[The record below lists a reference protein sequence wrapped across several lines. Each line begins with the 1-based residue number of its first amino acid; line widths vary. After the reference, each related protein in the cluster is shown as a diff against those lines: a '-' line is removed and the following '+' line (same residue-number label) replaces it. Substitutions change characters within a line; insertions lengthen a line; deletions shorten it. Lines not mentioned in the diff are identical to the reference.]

1 MIVPKGER
9 QVNQKQQKKGN
20 KMCLYPTF
28 VKNPKYKPNKK
39 NKGKPPV
46 CKDRRLYYIP
56 VKCGC
61 CIECRKEK
69 QREWRVRL
77 EEELR
82 SNFGYFVTLTIAPEQ
97 IKNIETDT
105 GLKWEENPNE
115 IATRA
120 LRLFLERARKD
131 TGKSIRHWCVTELG
145 ETGNR
150 IHLHGI
156 FFGQKSAELIR
167 KHWKYGF
174 VFIGSFCNSRSV
186 NYMTKYMLKVDVKH
200 PTFKQIVLASK
211 GIGNGYLDRLDY
223 LWQKQN
229 YKNINV
235 ATYTFR
241 NGTKMA
247 MPKYYKNK
255 IFTEKEREKMWIN
268 NLNRGLLWIYGEKVK
283 ADDWHTIDN
292 LRKYWQE
299 YGRQTMGDDPIA
311 WNAAKERRKEEKQRK
326 AIAAMKKSAEK
337 FSTKILT
344 KLPSQAEFSMET
356 KNWNKET
363 YKRWKQNETYIL
375 EKHFNLLGIS
385 EYESS

>member
-1 MIVPKGER
+1 
-9 QVNQKQQKKGN
+9 
-20 KMCLYPTF
+20 MCLYPTY

-46 CKDRRLYYIP
+46 CKDRRLLYIP
-56 VKCGC
+56 TKCGC

-82 SNFGYFVTLTIAPEQ
+82 SNFGYFTTLTISPEGL
-97 IKNIETDT
+97 KEIEEKS

-115 IATRA
+115 IATKG
-120 LRLFLERARKD
+120 LRLFLERVRKD
-131 TGKSIRHWCVTELG
+131 IGKSIKHWCVTELG
-145 ETGNR
+145 EKNDR

-156 FFGQKSAELIR
+156 FFGQKTAELIR

-174 VFIGSFCNSRSV
+174 VFIGGYCNSKSV
-186 NYMTKYMLKVDVKH
+186 NYMTKYMLKVDIKH
-200 PTFKQIVLASK
+200 PEFKQIVLASA
-211 GIGNGYLDRLDY
+211 GIGAGYINRLDY

-235 ATYTFR
+235 ATYTFK

-255 IFTEKEREKMWIN
+255 IFTDKEREKMWIN

-283 ADDWHTIDN
+283 ADDWKTIDN
-292 LRKYWQE
+292 LREYWQN
-299 YGRQTMGDDPIA
+299 YGKTVMGDNPIA
-311 WNAAKERRKEEKQRK
+311 WNAMKERRKEEKQRRD
-326 AIAAMKKSAEK
+326 IALAKKLAEK
-337 FSTKILT
+337 VSTKILT
-344 KLPSQAEFSMET
+344 KLPSQAEFPMERE
-356 KNWNKET
+356 KNEWDDIIEKQIKENL
-363 YKRWKQNETYIL
+363 WKYEQLRRYTTEEYYDA
-375 EKHFNLLGIS
+375 LGVMGQA
-385 EYESS
+385 

>member
-1 MIVPKGER
+1 
-9 QVNQKQQKKGN
+9 
-20 KMCLYPTF
+20 MCLYPTY

-46 CKDRRLYYIP
+46 CKDRRLLYIP
-56 VKCGC
+56 TKCGC

-82 SNFGYFVTLTIAPEQ
+82 SNFGYFTTLTISPEG
-97 IKNIETDT
+97 IKEIEGKT

-115 IATRA
+115 IATKG
-120 LRLFLERARKD
+120 LRLFLERVRKD
-131 TGKSIRHWCVTELG
+131 IGKSIKHWCVTELG
-145 ETGNR
+145 EKNDR

-174 VFIGSFCNSRSV
+174 VFIGGYCNSRSV
-186 NYMTKYMLKVDVKH
+186 NYMTKYMLKVDIKH
-200 PTFKQIVLASK
+200 PTFKQIVLASA
-211 GIGNGYLDRLDY
+211 GIGSGYLDRLDY

-229 YKNINV
+229 YKNISV

-268 NLNRGLLWIYGEKVK
+268 SLNRGLLWIYGEKVK
-283 ADDWHTIDN
+283 ANDWKTIDN
-292 LRKYWQE
+292 LREYWQN
-299 YGRQTMGDDPIA
+299 YGKTVMGDNPIA
-311 WNAAKERRKEEKQRK
+311 WNAMKERRKEEKQRR
-326 AIAAMKKSAEK
+326 AIAEAKKLAEK
-337 FSTKILT
+337 FGTENLT
-344 KLPSQAEFSMET
+344 KLPLQADFPMQEKEEKLDNRISQYI
-356 KNWNKET
+356 KNNMWAFQRMRECT
-363 YKRWKQNETYIL
+363 TEELYDA
-375 EKHFNLLGIS
+375 LGITG
-385 EYESS
+385 

>member
-1 MIVPKGER
+1 
-9 QVNQKQQKKGN
+9 
-20 KMCLYPTF
+20 MCLYPTY

-46 CKDRRLYYIP
+46 CKDRRLLYIP
-56 VKCGC
+56 TKCGC

-82 SNFGYFVTLTIAPEQ
+82 SNFGYFTTLTISPEG
-97 IKNIETDT
+97 IKDIEEKS

-115 IATRA
+115 IATKG
-120 LRLFLERARKD
+120 LRLFLERVRKD
-131 TGKSIRHWCVTELG
+131 IGKSIKHWCVTELG
-145 ETGNR
+145 EKNDR

-174 VFIGSFCNSRSV
+174 VFIGGYCNSRSV
-186 NYMTKYMLKVDVKH
+186 NYMTKYMLKVDIKH
-200 PTFKQIVLASK
+200 PTFKQIVLASA
-211 GIGNGYLDRLDY
+211 GIGAGYLDRLDY

-283 ADDWHTIDN
+283 ADDWKTIDN
-292 LRKYWQE
+292 LREYWQN
-299 YGRQTMGDDPIA
+299 YGREIMGDNPIA
-311 WNAAKERRKEEKQRK
+311 WNAMKERRKEEKQRR
-326 AIAAMKKSAEK
+326 AIALAKKQAEK
-337 FSTKILT
+337 FSTENLIELPLQADFPMQEKKIKWENT
-344 KLPSQAEFSMET
+344 VNQYIKDSIWAFQRVRRCTTEE
-356 KNWNKET
+356 
-363 YKRWKQNETYIL
+363 YCQN
-375 EKHFNLLGIS
+375 
-385 EYESS
+385 

>member
-1 MIVPKGER
+1 
-9 QVNQKQQKKGN
+9 
-20 KMCLYPTF
+20 MCLYPQF
-28 VKNPKYKPNKK
+28 FKNPKYLPNKK
-39 NKGKPPV
+39 NKGRPPIFT
-46 CKDRRLYYIP
+46 DRRLLYIP
-56 VKCGC
+56 AKCGC

-82 SNFGYFVTLTIAPEQ
+82 SNFGYFTTLTISPKG
-97 IKNIETDT
+97 IKEIEEKT

-115 IATRA
+115 IATKA
-120 LRLFLERARKD
+120 LRLFLERVRKE
-131 TGKSIRHWCVTELG
+131 TKKSIKHWCVTELG
-145 ETGNR
+145 EERDR

-174 VFIGSFCNSRSV
+174 IFIGDYCNTRSV
-186 NYMTKYMLKVDVKH
+186 NYMSKYMLKVDIKH
-200 PTFKQIVLASK
+200 PTFKQIVLASP
-211 GIGNGYLDRLDY
+211 GIGSGYFNRKAY

-255 IFTEKEREKMWIN
+255 IFTEEEREIMWIN

-283 ADDWHTIDN
+283 ANDWKTITN
-292 LRKYWQE
+292 LREYWQK
-299 YGRQTMGDDPIA
+299 YGRDVMGDDPIA
-311 WNAAKERRKEEKQRK
+311 WNAMKERRKEEKQRR
-326 AIAAMKKSAEK
+326 AIAEAKKLAEK
-337 FSTKILT
+337 FSTENLT
-344 KLPSQAEFSMET
+344 TLPLQVDFPMERKTHEWDDMVKEHHKKNLWKYYQYRECATEELYDTFAITGQA
-356 KNWNKET
+356 
-363 YKRWKQNETYIL
+363 
-375 EKHFNLLGIS
+375 
-385 EYESS
+385 

>member
-1 MIVPKGER
+1 
-9 QVNQKQQKKGN
+9 
-20 KMCLYPTF
+20 MCLYPTYI
-28 VKNPKYKPNKK
+28 KNPKYKPNKK

-46 CKDRRLYYIP
+46 CKDRRLLYVP
-56 VKCGC
+56 TKCGC

-82 SNFGYFVTLTIAPEQ
+82 SNFGYFTTLTISPEG
-97 IKNIETDT
+97 IKEIEEKS

-115 IATRA
+115 VATKG
-120 LRLFLERARKD
+120 LRLFLERVRKD
-131 TGKSIRHWCVTELG
+131 IGKSIKHWCVTELG
-145 ETGNR
+145 EKKDR

-174 VFIGSFCNSRSV
+174 VFIGGYCNSRSV
-186 NYMTKYMLKVDVKH
+186 NYMTKYMLKVDIKH
-200 PTFKQIVLASK
+200 PEFKQIVLASA
-211 GIGNGYLDRLDY
+211 GIGAGYMDRLDY

-247 MPKYYKNK
+247 MPKYYKDK

-268 NLNRGLLWIYGEKVK
+268 NLNRGLIWIYGEKVK
-283 ADDWHTIDN
+283 ADDWKTIDN
-292 LRKYWQE
+292 LREYWQN
-299 YGRQTMGDDPIA
+299 YGREVMGDNPIA
-311 WNAAKERRKEEKQRK
+311 WNAMKERRKEEKQRQ
-326 AIAAMKKSAEK
+326 AIALAKKQAEK
-337 FSTKILT
+337 FGTENLT
-344 KLPSQAEFSMET
+344 KLPSQADFPMEG
-356 KNWNKET
+356 
-363 YKRWKQNETYIL
+363 KRSEWDDIIEKQFRENMWKHEQLRRCSTEELYDA
-375 EKHFNLLGIS
+375 FGIMGQA
-385 EYESS
+385 

>member
-1 MIVPKGER
+1 
-9 QVNQKQQKKGN
+9 
-20 KMCLYPTF
+20 MCLYPTF

-82 SNFGYFVTLTIAPEQ
+82 TNFGYFVTLTISPEG
-97 IKNIETDT
+97 IKELEKQT
-105 GLKWEENPNE
+105 GLIWKLNPNE
-115 IATRA
+115 IATKG

-131 TGKSIRHWCVTELG
+131 TGKSIKHWCVTELG
-145 ETGNR
+145 GERDR

-156 FFGQKSAELIR
+156 FFGQKSAELIK

-174 VFIGSFCNSRSV
+174 SFIGQYCNSRSI
-186 NYMTKYMLKVDVKH
+186 NYMSKYMLKVDIKH
-200 PTFKQIVLASK
+200 PDFKQIVLASP
-211 GIGNGYLDRLDY
+211 GIGAGYMDRLAY

-255 IFTEKEREKMWIN
+255 IFTDKERETMWIN
-268 NLNRGLLWIYGEKVK
+268 NLNRGELWIYGEKVR
-283 ADDWHTIDN
+283 ADDWKTIDN
-292 LRKYWQE
+292 LREYWQN
-299 YGRQTMGDDPIA
+299 YGREVMGDDPIA
-311 WNAAKERRKEEKQRK
+311 WNAMKERRKEEKQRR
-326 AIAAMKKSAEK
+326 AIAIAKKQAEK
-337 FSTKILT
+337 FGTENLT
-344 KLPSQAEFSMET
+344 ELPSQADSPMQHNEWDKDVLNYWEREKEF
-356 KNWNKET
+356 
-363 YKRWKQNETYIL
+363 IL
-375 EKHFNLLGIS
+375 WGFDRASGVTENQL
-385 EYESS
+385 YEQSSYS

>member
-1 MIVPKGER
+1 
-9 QVNQKQQKKGN
+9 
-20 KMCLYPTF
+20 MCLYPTF

-56 VKCGC
+56 TKCGC

-82 SNFGYFVTLTIAPEQ
+82 SNFGYFITLTISPEG
-97 IKNIETDT
+97 IKELEERT
-105 GLKWEENPNE
+105 GLNWKLNPNE
-115 IATRA
+115 IATKG

-145 ETGNR
+145 EEGDR

-156 FFGQKSAELIR
+156 FFGQKSAELIK

-174 VFIGSFCNSRSV
+174 SFIGQYCNSKSV
-186 NYMTKYMLKVDVKH
+186 NYMTKYMLKVDIKH
-200 PTFKQIVLASK
+200 PTFKQVVLASA
-211 GIGNGYLDRLDY
+211 GIGAGYMDRLDY

-229 YKNINV
+229 YKQINV

-255 IFTEKEREKMWIN
+255 IFTDKERERMWIN
-268 NLNRGLLWIYGEKVK
+268 NLNRGLLWIFGEKVK
-283 ADDWHTIDN
+283 ADDWETIDN
-292 LRKYWQE
+292 LRRYWQK
-299 YGRQTMGDDPIA
+299 YGRMVMGDNPIA
-311 WNAAKERRKEEKQRK
+311 WNAMKERRKEEKQRK
-326 AIAAMKKSAEK
+326 AIAEAKKLAEK

-344 KLPSQAEFSMET
+344 KLPSQAEFSMQEKKQEWNSIIE
-356 KNWNKET
+356 KNIKSNLWAF
-363 YKRWKQNETYIL
+363 KRVRKCSTL
-375 EKHFNLLGIS
+375 EAF
-385 EYESS
+385 

>member
-1 MIVPKGER
+1 
-9 QVNQKQQKKGN
+9 
-20 KMCLYPTF
+20 MCLYPTF

-46 CKDRRLYYIP
+46 CKDRRLLYIP

-82 SNFGYFVTLTIAPEQ
+82 SNYGYFTTLTISPEG
-97 IKNIETDT
+97 IKEIEEKS

-115 IATRA
+115 IATKG
-120 LRLFLERARKD
+120 LRLFLERVRKD
-131 TGKSIRHWCVTELG
+131 IGKSVRHWCVTELG
-145 ETGNR
+145 EKKDR

-156 FFGQKSAELIR
+156 FFGQKSAELIK

-174 VFIGSFCNSRSV
+174 VFIGGYCNSRSV

-200 PTFKQIVLASK
+200 PEFKQIVLSSK
-211 GIGNGYLDRLDY
+211 GIGSGYIDRLDY

-229 YKNINV
+229 YKNISV

-241 NGTKMA
+241 NGTKMS

-255 IFTEKEREKMWIN
+255 IFTEKEREKMWVN

-283 ADDWHTIDN
+283 ADDWETIDN
-292 LRKYWQE
+292 LRKYWQK
-299 YGRQTMGDDPIA
+299 YGREIMGDNPIA
-311 WNAAKERRKEEKQRK
+311 WNAMKERRKEEKQRR
-326 AIAAMKKSAEK
+326 AIAEAKKLAEK
-337 FSTKILT
+337 FSTENLT
-344 KLPSQAEFSMET
+344 ELPLQVDFPMQKKEKKWEDIINQYIKNNTWIFERMRRCATREHYETLGEAEVV
-356 KNWNKET
+356 
-363 YKRWKQNETYIL
+363 
-375 EKHFNLLGIS
+375 
-385 EYESS
+385 

>member
-1 MIVPKGER
+1 
-9 QVNQKQQKKGN
+9 
-20 KMCLYPTF
+20 MCLYPTF

-46 CKDRRLYYIP
+46 CKDRRLLYIP

-82 SNFGYFVTLTIAPEQ
+82 TNFGYFTTLTINQEE
-97 IKNIETDT
+97 IKKIESIT
-105 GLKWEENPNE
+105 GLEWEENPNE
-115 IATRA
+115 IATKA
-120 LRLFLERARKD
+120 IRLFLERVRKD
-131 TGKSIRHWCVTELG
+131 TGKSIKHWCVTELG
-145 ETGNR
+145 EKKDR
-150 IHLHGI
+150 IHLHGV

-174 VFIGSFCNSRSV
+174 VFIGGYCNSRSI
-186 NYMTKYMLKVDVKH
+186 NYMTKYMLKVDIKH
-200 PTFKQIVLASK
+200 PEFKQIVLASK
-211 GIGNGYLDRLDY
+211 GIGSGYMDRLDY

-255 IFTEKEREKMWIN
+255 IFTEEERNKMWIN
-268 NLNRGLLWIYGEKVK
+268 NLNRGILWVYGEKVK
-283 ADDWHTIDN
+283 ADDWETIDN
-292 LRKYWQE
+292 LRTYWQK
-299 YGRQTMGDDPIA
+299 YGREVMGDNPIA
-311 WNAAKERRKEEKQRK
+311 WNAMKQRRKEEKQRR
-326 AIAAMKKSAEK
+326 AIAEAKKQAEK
-337 FSTKILT
+337 FGTENLT
-344 KLPSQAEFSMET
+344 ELPSQVDFPMQEE
-356 KNWNKET
+356 KQEWNSIIEGYIKSN
-363 YKRWKQNETYIL
+363 RWTFERVRRCTTEEHYDAL
-375 EKHFNLLGIS
+375 
-385 EYESS
+385 SSVGAA

>member
-1 MIVPKGER
+1 
-9 QVNQKQQKKGN
+9 
-20 KMCLYPTF
+20 MCLYPTF

-39 NKGKPPV
+39 NKGRPPV
-46 CKDRRLYYIP
+46 CKDRRLFYIP
-56 VKCGC
+56 TKCGC

-82 SNFGYFVTLTIAPEQ
+82 TNFGYFTTLTISPEG
-97 IKNIETDT
+97 IKEIELIT

-115 IATRA
+115 IATKGI
-120 LRLFLERARKD
+120 RLFLERVRKN
-131 TGKSIRHWCVTELG
+131 TGKSIKHWCVTELG
-145 ETGNR
+145 EKKDR

-156 FFGQKSAELIR
+156 FFGQRSAELIR

-174 VFIGSFCNSRSV
+174 VFIGGYCNSRSV
-186 NYMTKYMLKVDVKH
+186 NYMTKYMLKVDIKH
-200 PTFKQIVLASK
+200 PEFKQIVLASK
-211 GIGNGYLDRLDY
+211 GIGSGYMDRLDY

-255 IFTEKEREKMWIN
+255 IFTEKEREIMWIN

-283 ADDWHTIDN
+283 ANDWRTIDN
-292 LRKYWQE
+292 LRRYWQD
-299 YGRQTMGDDPIA
+299 YGKNVMGDDPIA
-311 WNAAKERRKEEKQRK
+311 WNAMKERRKEEKQRR
-326 AIAAMKKSAEK
+326 AIAEAKKQAEK
-337 FSTKILT
+337 FSTETLT
-344 KLPSQAEFSMET
+344 ELPSQAEFPMQ
-356 KNWNKET
+356 KNEWDKKVLDYWEREKE
-363 YKRWKQNETYIL
+363 YIL
-375 EKHFNLLGIS
+375 YRHNRSLGVN
-385 EYESS
+385 ENQLYELCSYS

>member
-1 MIVPKGER
+1 
-9 QVNQKQQKKGN
+9 
-20 KMCLYPTF
+20 MCLYPTF
-28 VKNPKYKPNKK
+28 IKNPKYKPNKK

-46 CKDRRLYYIP
+46 CRDRRLYYIP
-56 VKCGC
+56 TKCGC

-82 SNFGYFVTLTIAPEQ
+82 TNFGYFTTLTIAPEH
-97 IKNIETDT
+97 IKNLEKDT

-120 LRLFLERARKD
+120 LRLFLERVRKD
-131 TGKSIRHWCVTELG
+131 TKKSIRHWCVTELG
-145 ETGNR
+145 EEGDR

-174 VFIGSFCNSRSV
+174 VFIGSYCNSRSV
-186 NYMTKYMLKVDVKH
+186 NYMTKYMLKVDTKH
-200 PTFKQIVLASK
+200 KTFKQIVLASK
-211 GIGNGYLDRLDY
+211 GIGSGYFNRLDY

-229 YKNINV
+229 YKKIEV

-247 MPKYYKNK
+247 MPRYYKNK
-255 IFTEKEREKMWIN
+255 LFTDKEREKMWIN

-283 ADDWHTIDN
+283 ANDWKTIDN
-292 LRKYWQE
+292 LRKYWQN
-299 YGRQTMGDDPIA
+299 YGVTVMGDDPIA
-311 WNAAKERRKEEKQRK
+311 WNAMKERRKEEKQRK
-326 AIAAMKKSAEK
+326 AIAEAKKQAEK
-337 FSTKILT
+337 FSTENLT
-344 KLPSQAEFSMET
+344 ELPSQADFPMQRTGKEFNIPNYIIEELKSYNQRAWREEPT
-356 KNWNKET
+356 TAT
-363 YKRWKQNETYIL
+363 YPTDTGL
-375 EKHFNLLGIS
+375 MS
-385 EYESS
+385 A

>member
-1 MIVPKGER
+1 
-9 QVNQKQQKKGN
+9 
-20 KMCLYPTF
+20 MCLYPTF
-28 VKNPKYKPNKK
+28 IKNPKYKPNKK
-39 NKGKPPV
+39 NKGKPPI
-46 CKDRRLYYIP
+46 CKDKRLLYIP
-56 VKCGC
+56 TKCGC

-82 SNFGYFVTLTIAPEQ
+82 SNFGYFTTLTVSPEG
-97 IKNIETDT
+97 IKEIEKKT

-115 IATRA
+115 IVTKA
-120 LRLFLERARKD
+120 LRLFLERVRKE
-131 TGKSIRHWCVTELG
+131 TGKSIKHWCVTELG
-145 ETGNR
+145 EKKDR

-174 VFIGSFCNSRSV
+174 VFIGGYCSSRSI
-186 NYMTKYMLKVDVKH
+186 NYMTKYMLKVDIKH
-200 PTFKQIVLASK
+200 PSFKQIVLASA
-211 GIGNGYLDRLDY
+211 GIGAGYMDRLDY

-283 ADDWHTIDN
+283 ADDWKTIDN
-292 LRKYWQE
+292 LRTYWQK
-299 YGRQTMGDDPIA
+299 YGREIMGDDPIA
-311 WNAAKERRKEEKQRK
+311 WNAMKERRKEEKQRR
-326 AIAAMKKSAEK
+326 AIAEARKQAEK
-337 FSTKILT
+337 FSTEILT
-344 KLPSQAEFSMET
+344 ELPLQAEFPMQG
-356 KNWNKET
+356 
-363 YKRWKQNETYIL
+363 KRQEWDSIIERYVQSNIWTFERVRRCTTS
-375 EKHFNLLGIS
+375 EHFDALGGI
-385 EYESS
+385 ERV

>member
-1 MIVPKGER
+1 
-9 QVNQKQQKKGN
+9 
-20 KMCLYPTF
+20 MCLYPTYI
-28 VKNPKYKPNKK
+28 KNPKYKPNKK

-46 CKDRRLYYIP
+46 CKDRRLLYIP
-56 VKCGC
+56 TKCGC

-82 SNFGYFVTLTIAPEQ
+82 SNFGYFTTLTISPEG
-97 IKNIETDT
+97 IKEIEEKS

-115 IATRA
+115 IATKG
-120 LRLFLERARKD
+120 LRLFLERVRKE
-131 TGKSIRHWCVTELG
+131 TGKSIKHWCVTELG
-145 ETGNR
+145 EKKDR

-174 VFIGSFCNSRSV
+174 VFIGGYCNSRSV
-186 NYMTKYMLKVDVKH
+186 NYMTKYMLKVDIKH
-200 PTFKQIVLASK
+200 PSFKQIVLASS
-211 GIGNGYLDRLDY
+211 GIGAGYMDRLDY

-235 ATYTFR
+235 ATYTFK

-268 NLNRGLLWIYGEKVK
+268 NLNRGLIWIYGEKVK
-283 ADDWHTIDN
+283 ADDWKTIDN
-292 LRKYWQE
+292 LREYWQK
-299 YGRQTMGDDPIA
+299 YGRETMGDNPIA
-311 WNAAKERRKEEKQRK
+311 WNAMKERRKEEKQRR
-326 AIAAMKKSAEK
+326 AVALAKKQTEK
-337 FSTKILT
+337 FGTENLT
-344 KLPSQAEFSMET
+344 KLPLQADFPME
-356 KNWNKET
+356 E
-363 YKRWKQNETYIL
+363 KRSEWDDIIEKQFRENLWKHQQIRRCSTEELYDA
-375 EKHFNLLGIS
+375 FGITG
-385 EYESS
+385 

>member
-1 MIVPKGER
+1 
-9 QVNQKQQKKGN
+9 
-20 KMCLYPTF
+20 MCLYPTF

-39 NKGKPPV
+39 NNGKPPV

-56 VKCGC
+56 TKCGC

-82 SNFGYFVTLTIAPEQ
+82 SNFGYFITLTISPEG
-97 IKNIETDT
+97 IKELEERT
-105 GLKWEENPNE
+105 GLNWKLNPNE
-115 IATRA
+115 IATKG

-145 ETGNR
+145 EEGDR

-156 FFGQKSAELIR
+156 FFGQKSAELIK

-174 VFIGSFCNSRSV
+174 SFIGQYCNSKSV
-186 NYMTKYMLKVDVKH
+186 NYMTKYMLKVDIKH
-200 PTFKQIVLASK
+200 PTFKQIVLASS
-211 GIGNGYLDRLDY
+211 GIGAGYMDRLDY

-229 YKNINV
+229 YKQIDV

-255 IFTEKEREKMWIN
+255 IFTDKERERMWIN
-268 NLNRGLLWIYGEKVK
+268 NLNRGLLWIFGEKVK
-283 ADDWHTIDN
+283 ADDWKTIDN
-292 LRKYWQE
+292 LREYWQR
-299 YGRQTMGDDPIA
+299 YGRDVMGDNPIA
-311 WNAAKERRKEEKQRK
+311 WNAMKERRKEEKQRK
-326 AIAAMKKSAEK
+326 AIAEAKKSAEK

-344 KLPSQAEFSMET
+344 KLPSQAEFSMQR
-356 KNWNKET
+356 KEQDINIERFQEENL
-363 YKRWKQNETYIL
+363 KFIL
-375 EKHFNLLGIS
+375 EKHARALGIS
-385 EYESS
+385 KNQQYELSSYR